1 MGCLSELLGY
11 LSVRA
16 LKNKGESPE
25 SRNYVYR
32 AGNQYRLSRSAI
44 HILKGLDGKA
54 PTNKHLN
61 PYD

>member
-11 LSVRA
+11 LPVRA

-25 SRNYVYR
+25 SRNYVYQ
-32 AGNQYRLSRSAI
+32 ACNKYRLGRSAI
-44 HILKGLDGKA
+44 HILKGLDRKA
-54 PTNKHLN
+54 PTNTHLN